1 MANIKPYAI
10 GSEANSSDGTPKEN
24 AAPAAAENA
33 AAPAAAEVEV
43 VPVTEEVALVAPTH
57 DSPLP
62 LGSVCGDISPED
74 IVIPRLS
81 LVQGVGD
88 LAELFAPG
96 GIVLDKTLLLSD
108 GTAPLELTVLSARKK
123 YIENLPFDA
132 DSRPNVFNT
141 LEEVR
146 AAGGTIDWVDDQQ
159 PSYVPLLQVHVIFRA
174 PEGSDY
180 AYPLEFEGQPYGLAI
195 WTMRGVA
202 YNRAGRNILTA
213 ASFALRDGLFNGKW
227 QLTTKREKFGRNS
240 IVVPVLRNVG
250 RNTPEFVDFL
260 RNIG

>member
-10 GSEANSSDGTPKEN
+10 GSEAHSSDGTPKN
-24 AAPAAAENA
+24 NTQPAAVVAEA
-33 AAPAAAEVEV
+33 AI
-43 VPVTEEVALVAPTH
+43 PVSEETALMAPTH
-57 DSPLP
+57 DAPLP

-96 GIVLDKTLLLSD
+96 GIVLDKSLLLSD
-108 GTAPLELTVLSARKK
+108 GNTPLELTVLSARKK

-180 AYPLEFEGQPYGLAI
+180 AYPLEFEGQSYGLAI

-260 RNIG
+260 RSIG